1 MAEAEPVEEFDF
13 GTKKKKRGKKTMVS
27 LDDDGSAAPTVE
39 AVVVKEETPVETP
52 VETKPKEEAAPA
64 DTGEF
69 NFGKKKKKKKDKK
82 KKTGFDIDAAEAA
95 AEGGGD
101 TPSSKGKEPAAAP
114 APVVVVSVVDY
125 SALSTEFELPLRK
138 KIKRAKVAE
147 EYALDG
153 GEAEGAAEIDPE
165 QYIDKSPWAGSDRDY
180 MYTELLERAFDIMR
194 TKNPGATQGEKRR
207 FVMKP
212 PQVIRLGSKKSG
224 FINFVE
230 ICKLMHRT
238 PDHVLSYLLAE
249 LGTSGTL
256 DGSDV
261 LVLKGRFQ
269 QKQME
274 SVLRRYI
281 REYVTCTTCRSPDT
295 ILSRANRMFFLT
307 CETCAAR
314 YSVSTIS
321 AGYSAV
327 VGRRSRIRAAQGN

>member
-1 MAEAEPVEEFDF
+1 
-13 GTKKKKRGKKTMVS
+13 
-27 LDDDGSAAPTVE
+27 
-39 AVVVKEETPVETP
+39 
-52 VETKPKEEAAPA
+52 
-64 DTGEF
+64 
-69 NFGKKKKKKKDKK
+69 
-82 KKTGFDIDAAEAA
+82 
-95 AEGGGD
+95 
-101 TPSSKGKEPAAAP
+101 
-114 APVVVVSVVDY
+114 VVDY
-125 SALSTEFELPLRK
+125 ASLDTEFVLPLK
-138 KIKRAKVAE
+138 KKQKREKVAE
-147 EYALDG
+147 EFALDA
-153 GEAEGAAEIDPE
+153 GEAAEATEVDPS
-165 QYIDKSPWAGSDRDY
+165 QYVDTSAWAGSTRDY
-180 MYTELLERAFDIMR
+180 LYSELLERAFDIMR
-194 TKNPGATQGEKRR
+194 SKNPGAVQGEKRR